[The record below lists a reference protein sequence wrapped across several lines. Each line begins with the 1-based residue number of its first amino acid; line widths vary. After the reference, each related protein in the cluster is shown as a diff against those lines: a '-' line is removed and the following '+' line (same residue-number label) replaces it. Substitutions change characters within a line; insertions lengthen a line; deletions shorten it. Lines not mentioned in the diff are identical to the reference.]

1 MSLGNSEFA
10 GERTIYTAH
19 LQEDDL
25 DALRR
30 LLGVGI
36 YEIFSSSLEAD
47 RMLLTAPSFS
57 FRLGRDSWVVVR
69 SDSLETPTEWLDYF
83 RLSVSLKSRPD
94 GIEVAGDGALME
106 PSHIL
111 LVPGS
116 KVVRIE
122 VLSIE
127 DPQDGIGV
135 ERVKYD
141 HGIRFYREDGRD
153 FCVTAQRSIAEQ
165 IHFTEEPATMA
176 KLLGE
181 CFVRLK
187 IE

>member
-1 MSLGNSEFA
+1 L
-10 GERTIYTAH
+10 
-19 LQEDDL
+19 
-25 DALRR
+25 
-30 LLGVGI
+30 GI

-57 FRLGRDSWVVVR
+57 FPLGRDSWVVVR
-69 SDSLETPTEWLDYF
+69 SEWLETPMERLDYF
-83 RLSVSLKSRPD
+83 RLSVRLKSRPD
-94 GIEVAGDGALME
+94 EIEVAGDGALIE

-122 VLSIE
+122 VLSNE

-141 HGIRFYREDGRD
+141 HGIRFSREDGRD
-153 FCVTAQRSIAEQ
+153 FCVIAQRSIAEQ
-165 IHFTEEPATMA
+165 VHFTEEPAAMV
-176 KLLGE
+176 KLLGG